1 MTGVPERVDRFV
13 PEGVDYAWVMQ
24 VTFVT
29 TVVVGVPLVAAL
41 STRVA
46 LPTWE
51 ARAAFAIRVG
61 AAVWIVAALAVY
73 LYARRHQ

>member
-1 MTGVPERVDRFV
+1 VPERVEQYT
-13 PEGVDYAWVMQ
+13 PEGVDYGWVMQ

-29 TVVVGVPLVAAL
+29 TIVVGVPIVAAL
-41 STRVA
+41 STQVV

-61 AAVWIVAALAVY
+61 AVVWLFSAVIVY
-73 LYARRHQ
+73 LYARSKQ